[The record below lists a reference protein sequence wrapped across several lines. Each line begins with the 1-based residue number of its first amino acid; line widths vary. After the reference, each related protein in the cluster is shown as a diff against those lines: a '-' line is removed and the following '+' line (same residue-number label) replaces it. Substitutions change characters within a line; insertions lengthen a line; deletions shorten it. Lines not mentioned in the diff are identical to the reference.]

1 MQYRPEIQL
10 TVISLSKIENLKAI
24 HNYWRYNHGS
34 TRTVISLSKIE
45 NLKAIHNTAGIRR
58 NENMKQESE
67 TGKSNRDLAT
77 IKPNPGFTVYMM
89 RTPKQAISL

>member
-1 MQYRPEIQL
+1 M
-10 TVISLSKIENLKAI
+10 TSHKAVISLSKIENLKAI
-24 HNYWRYNHGS
+24 HNGS
-34 TRTVISLSKIE
+34 SHSDFPWKAVISLSKIE

-77 IKPNPGFTVYMM
+77 IKPNPGFTVYDEDAKAGYFFM
-89 RTPKQAISL
+89 TSS

>member
-1 MQYRPEIQL
+1 MFY
-10 TVISLSKIENLKAI
+10 TDSA
-24 HNYWRYNHGS
+24 
-34 TRTVISLSKIE
+34 VISLSKIE

-77 IKPNPGFTVYMM
+77 IKPNPGFTVYDEDAKAGYFFM
-89 RTPKQAISL
+89 TSS

>member
-1 MQYRPEIQL
+1 MFFA
-10 TVISLSKIENLKAI
+10 VISLSKIENLKAI
-24 HNYWRYNHGS
+24 Y
-34 TRTVISLSKIE
+34 
-45 NLKAIHNTAGIRR
+45 NTAGIRR

>member
-1 MQYRPEIQL
+1 MYL
-10 TVISLSKIENLKAI
+10 NAA
-24 HNYWRYNHGS
+24 
-34 TRTVISLSKIE
+34 VISLSKIE